1 MSDQPRAE
9 QPDPLAR
16 GVRIAA
22 GLILGGVALAVTL
35 IAAGAFDPRPV
46 GPLQASEQPG
56 KRTLPAAGEA
66 AFSQPAPWAGGSV
79 PARFS
84 ARLTAALADGE
95 TDSAYGLTLTNGD
108 AQLLLA
114 ISPAGYLTIR
124 ETRDSEPP
132 AYHLP
137 WQTWPHIR
145 SGTQANELWLDVT
158 QTNAGAEVT
167 AWVNRERLWSG
178 ATDWTPRDTGLWLGS
193 FGGPVTVDFQSF
205 EWYAAPD
212 AQRYRTD
219 GKKLKSVGIRN
230 QSKMSSCSRPAICG

>member
-1 MSDQPRAE
+1 MNSRPRAE
-9 QPDPLAR
+9 QPESLAR
-16 GVRIAA
+16 GLRIAA
-22 GLILGGVALAVTL
+22 GLILGSVALAVAL

-56 KRTLPAAGEA
+56 KRALPAAGEV
-66 AFSQPAPWAGGSV
+66 AFPQPAPWAGGSV

-84 ARLTAALADGE
+84 VRLTAAPANGE
-95 TDSAYGLTLTNGD
+95 TDSAYGLALTNGD

-114 ISPAGYLTIR
+114 VSPAGYLTIR
-124 ETRDSEPP
+124 ETRGGEPP

-137 WQTWPHIR
+137 WQTWPHVR
-145 SGTQANELWLDVT
+145 PGTQANELWLDVA
-158 QTNAGAEVT
+158 QTDTGAQVT

-193 FGGPVTVDFQSF
+193 FSGPVTVDFQSF
-205 EWYAAPD
+205 EWYTAPD

-219 GKKLKSVGIRN
+219 GKKLKSVGSRN
-230 QSKMSSCSRPAICG
+230 QS